1 MGSVNALPKKRERQ
15 RVVPITPTS
24 IRVDG
29 VALDDQDRADI
40 RRRTRTLFG
49 RYGAVVERVTVRIRD
64 VNGPRGGVDI
74 ACRIKVVLS
83 RLPSVVAERRTT
95 SLETSFRVALAA
107 AGKSVSQTLRRR
119 RMRPIKAKRPRH

>member
-1 MGSVNALPKKRERQ
+1 LPKKRERQ

-29 VALDDQDRADI
+29 VALDDEDRAQI
-40 RRRTRTLFG
+40 RRKTRTLFA
-49 RYGAVVERVTVRIRD
+49 RYGQVVERVTVRIRD

-83 RLPSVVAERRTT
+83 GLPSVVAERRTT
-95 SLETSFRVALAA
+95 RLESSFRGALAA
-107 AGKSVSQTLRRR
+107 AGSAVSHALRRR
-119 RMRPIKAKRPRH
+119 RMRPIKATSPRH

>member
-1 MGSVNALPKKRERQ
+1 LQKKRERQ

-29 VALDDQDRADI
+29 VALDDEDRAQI
-40 RRRTRTLFG
+40 RRKTRTLFARHG
-49 RYGAVVERVTVRIRD
+49 QVVERVTVRIRD

-83 RLPSVVAERRTT
+83 RLPSVVVERRTT
-95 SLETSFRVALAA
+95 RLESSFAGALAA
-107 AGKSVSQTLRRR
+107 AGSSVSHALMRR
-119 RMRPIKAKRPRH
+119 RMRPIKATRPRH

>member
-1 MGSVNALPKKRERQ
+1 VNTLPKKRERQ

-29 VALDDQDRADI
+29 VALDDEDRAQI
-40 RRRTRTLFG
+40 RRKTRTLLA
-49 RYGAVVERVTVRIRD
+49 RYGQVVERVTVRIRD

-83 RLPSVVAERRTT
+83 RLPSVVVERRATR
-95 SLETSFRVALAA
+95 LESSFAGALTA
-107 AGKSVSQTLRRR
+107 AGSSVSHAVRRR
-119 RMRPIKAKRPRH
+119 RMRPIKATRPRH

>member
-1 MGSVNALPKKRERQ
+1 LPKKRERQ

-29 VALDDQDRADI
+29 VALDDDDRAEI
-40 RRRTRTLFG
+40 RRRTRTLFA
-49 RYGAVVERVTVRIRD
+49 RYGEVVERVTVRIRD
-64 VNGPRGGVDI
+64 LNGPRGGVDI

-95 SLETSFRVALAA
+95 RLESSFRGALAA
-107 AGKSVSQTLRRR
+107 AGSSVSHALRRR
-119 RMRPIKAKRPRH
+119 RMRPIKAKRPRN